1 MRLFT
6 RSKSR
11 SRQPETAGN
20 LSLQPSY
27 YVDTPLHTG
36 VPVIREKRK
45 RSNSLVEPFALVP
58 GEGVYYRPEYSQQA
72 RQRDTHYM
80 AGYSPQTMHYPT
92 HYFAH
97 GHVVYHQQNPQ
108 NSGYDSS
115 PQSHYL
121 DSHARGRPRSNT
133 STAAREKILMSSNAP
148 EVRVPLAGYA
158 PAPSSHEG
166 GKSIGIFGSIVNA
179 VRSRSKSRERDALFS
194 AGHSKHTASSYT
206 PQGER
211 GRPVYDLKRQKE
223 MLRDVDAEIA
233 RRLEKDLRLQD
244 LEDPYRPLRR
254 DRSRSFESTRSRERQ
269 ERRNRDI
276 DPDVQ
281 DNTRYNA
288 KALAYAPERHSPV
301 IRMRPDQPH
310 HNSGYHTDAQPSML
324 RRSNTAAG
332 HPKSHRSSHL
342 PTPKGWFNSRGD
354 QLVAHGSVIR
364 QPPDREFLPCFA
376 HYPAPGQGFADSA
389 GNVVD
394 MDGRLV
400 KRVG

>member
-1 MRLFT
+1 MGFLS

-11 SRQPETAGN
+11 TRQPETAGK
-20 LSLQPSY
+20 LPLQPSY
-27 YVDTPLHTG
+27 YVNTPLHTG
-36 VPVIREKRK
+36 VPVIAEKRK
-45 RSNSLVEPFALVP
+45 RSNSLVEPFAIVP
-58 GEGVYYRPEYSQQA
+58 GQGIYYRPEQHSQQTP
-72 RQRDTHYM
+72 RRDTPYM
-80 AGYSPQTMHYPT
+80 AGYSPQTMHHPA

-97 GHVVYHQQNPQ
+97 GHVVYHQNPQ
-108 NSGYDSS
+108 KSGYDSS
-115 PQSHYL
+115 PQSLYL

-166 GKSIGIFGSIVNA
+166 GKTMGIFGSIVNA

-194 AGHSKHTASSYT
+194 AGHSKQTASSYT

-288 KALAYAPERHSPV
+288 KALAYAPERLSPV
-301 IRMRPDQPH
+301 TRRSDQPH
-310 HNSGYHTDAQPSML
+310 HSNGYHTDAQPSML
-324 RRSNTAAG
+324 RRSSTAAG
-332 HPKSHRSSHL
+332 RSSTHRSSQHS
-342 PTPKGWFNSRGD
+342 TPKGWFNSRGD
-354 QLVAHGSVIR
+354 QYVGQGSVIC
-364 QPPDREFLPCFA
+364 QPPDREYLPCFA
-376 HYPAPGQGFADSA
+376 HYPAPGRGFADSA
-389 GNVVD
+389 GNVID
-394 MDGRLV
+394 MAGRFV